1 MEQAMNNMDYQYDT
15 TCRLSA
21 EDKQMMTRV
30 SSCNR
35 FTETSTGTSLKT
47 NGTSPV
53 KPSLSTT
60 PQDTSFMT
68 EEKLKKIYM
77 PKKIEF

>member
-21 EDKQMMTRV
+21 EDKQMMTAG
-30 SSCNR
+30 CNR
-35 FTETSTGTSLKT
+35 FSDSPNGTSLEN
-47 NGTSPV
+47 NGSSPAA

-77 PKKIEF
+77 PKRIEF